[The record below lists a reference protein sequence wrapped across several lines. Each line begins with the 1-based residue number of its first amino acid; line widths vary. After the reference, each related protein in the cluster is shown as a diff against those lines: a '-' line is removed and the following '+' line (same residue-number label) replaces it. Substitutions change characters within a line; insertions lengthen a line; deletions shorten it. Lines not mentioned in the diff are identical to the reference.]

1 MLPILLAQLIEPP
14 LQPSPV
20 RLPASQPTNTRPRS
34 SDNKLILNL
43 PNGSPGSDTD
53 TDSKRKSKQNVSTQA
68 LPKVRNLTIYSDDQ
82 LRTFL
87 SPCLSISNPRKRLD
101 QCAAALTAQF
111 RADGYINSRVYV
123 SEESSGA
130 DLIAKEGI
138 LTEIRVITDQP
149 RLAKKVGR
157 LLKNNKGQVLNIV
170 DLENQLQL
178 LRQLP
183 NILQIR
189 GNLSK
194 LGSDPQLATLRL
206 DIESRGSKWMG
217 GITLRNDGNS
227 GSGDARTTANLVK
240 QDLITYDDTFL
251 IYGELSGDLSDQLG
265 SGIIS
270 LTYRYPFADT
280 VSLTTSLGYSKN
292 KQIELE
298 EPLDG
303 LATDQLQGLVQL
315 DWAMVETL
323 QSSWTSF
330 VGISIN
336 DNKTTLDNRSLPN
349 VVPEI
354 VRKPR
359 TSYLRFGIN
368 SSHLFKT
375 SSLSTSAYFLQGLNS
390 FSNDRQINEWDAAG
404 ITPTSA
410 RALGGVVSGSSW
422 LTPTLRLN
430 AKAAAQIASNPLLP
444 SMQFSLG
451 SDIGLRGLPGQL
463 ISGDSGWVTTAEL
476 PWTLWKNDEQAVQ
489 LVPFFGVGGVSTT
502 IDATSFKDTLGSTGA
517 FIRYLPNSNWIIEL
531 GYAHQFETDDN
542 PGPWDDWVLD
552 DGLYAKASFQ
562 F

>member
-1 MLPILLAQLIEPP
+1 MLPILLAQLIEAP

-20 RLPASQPTNTRPRS
+20 RLPEARPTETRPTS
-34 SDNKLILNL
+34 GGDKPILQL
-43 PNGSPGSDTD
+43 PDEDPGSK
-53 TDSKRKSKQNVSTQA
+53 TDSQRKSTSRVSTPA
-68 LPKVRNLTIYSDDQ
+68 PPTVRDLTIYNDNQ
-82 LRTFL
+82 LKTIL
-87 SPCLSISNPRKRLD
+87 DSCLSVADPRERLN

-123 SEESSGA
+123 SEEPTGA
-130 DLIAKEGI
+130 ALVAKEGI
-138 LTEIRVITDQP
+138 LTEIRVFADQP
-149 RLAKKVGR
+149 RLAKRVGR
-157 LLKNNKGQVLNIV
+157 LLKSRKGEVLNIV

-178 LRQLP
+178 LRKLP
-183 NILQIR
+183 SILQIR

-206 DIESRGSKWMG
+206 DIESRGSNWMG
-217 GITLRNDGNS
+217 GLSLRNDGNS
-227 GSGDARTTANLVK
+227 GSGDARTTASLVK

-251 IYGELSGDLSDQLG
+251 IYGELSGDLNDQLG
-265 SGIIS
+265 SGILS
-270 LTYRYPFADT
+270 LTYRYPIADT
-280 VSLTTSLGYSKN
+280 LSLTTALGYSKN

-298 EPLDG
+298 APLDG

-323 QSSWTSF
+323 QSSWSSF

-336 DNKTTLDNRSLPN
+336 DNTTTLDDRSLPS

-354 VRKPR
+354 VREPR
-359 TSYLRFGIN
+359 TSYLKVGVN
-368 SSHLFKT
+368 GSHQFNT
-375 SSLSTSAYFLQGLNS
+375 ASLTTSAYFLQGLNS
-390 FSNDRQINEWDAAG
+390 FSNGRQINEWDAAG

-410 RALGGVVSGSSW
+410 KAFGGILNGSWW
-422 LTPTLRLN
+422 LTPTLRLD
-430 AKAAAQIASNPLLP
+430 AKAAGQIALNPLLP

-476 PWTLWKNDEQAVQ
+476 PWTLWKKDEQAVQ
-489 LVPFFGVGGVSTT
+489 LVPFFGVGGVETT
-502 IDATSFKDTLGSTGA
+502 INPFSFNDTLGSTGA
-517 FIRYLPNSNWIIEL
+517 FVRYMPSSNWILEL

-542 PGPWDDWVLD
+542 PGPWEDWVLD
-552 DGLYAKASFQ
+552 DGLYAKASFR

>member
-20 RLPASQPTNTRPRS
+20 RLPASQPTNTRSRS

-43 PNGSPGSDTD
+43 PNGSPGSD

-87 SPCLSISNPRKRLD
+87 SPCLSISNPRERLD

-123 SEESSGA
+123 SEDSSGA

-138 LTEIRVITDQP
+138 LTEIRVINDQP

-157 LLKNNKGQVLNIV
+157 LLKNKKGQILNIV

-178 LRQLP
+178 LRKLP

-217 GITLRNDGNS
+217 GISLRNDGNS
-227 GSGDARTTANLVK
+227 GSGDARTTASLVK

-323 QSSWTSF
+323 QSSWSSF

-336 DNKTTLDNRSLPN
+336 DNKTTLDNQSLPS

-354 VRKPR
+354 VREPR

-390 FSNDRQINEWDAAG
+390 FSNGRQINEWDTAG

-410 RALGGVVSGSSW
+410 RALGGVVSGSRW

-430 AKAAAQIASNPLLP
+430 AKAAGQIALNPLLP

-476 PWTLWKNDEQAVQ
+476 PWTLWKDDEQAVQ

-542 PGPWDDWVLD
+542 LGPWDDWVLD
-552 DGLYAKASFQ
+552 DGLYAKASFR

>member
-53 TDSKRKSKQNVSTQA
+53 SKRKSKPNISTPA
-68 LPKVRNLTIYSDDQ
+68 LPKVRDLTIYDDDQ
-82 LRTFL
+82 LRTIL
-87 SPCLSISNPRKRLD
+87 SPCLSISNPRERLD
-101 QCAAALTAQF
+101 QCAAALTGQF
-111 RADGYINSRVYV
+111 KADGYINSRVYV
-123 SEESSGA
+123 SEDSSGA

-138 LTEIRVITDQP
+138 LTEIRVINDQP

-157 LLKNNKGQVLNIV
+157 LLKNKKGQILNIV

-178 LRQLP
+178 LRKLP

-217 GITLRNDGNS
+217 GISLRNDGNS
-227 GSGDARTTANLVK
+227 GSGDARTTASLVK

-270 LTYRYPFADT
+270 LTYRYPLADT
-280 VSLTTSLGYSKN
+280 LSLTTSLGYSKN

-315 DWAMVETL
+315 DWSMVETL
-323 QSSWTSF
+323 QSSLSSF

-336 DNKTTLDNRSLPN
+336 DNKTTLDNRSLPS

-354 VRKPR
+354 VREPR
-359 TSYLRFGIN
+359 TSYLKVGVN
-368 SSHLFKT
+368 GSHKFKT

-390 FSNDRQINEWDAAG
+390 FSNGRQINEWDTAG

-410 RALGGVVSGSSW
+410 RALGGVVSGGRW

-430 AKAAAQIASNPLLP
+430 TRAAAQIALNPLLP

-451 SDIGLRGLPGQL
+451 SDIGLLGLPGQL

-476 PWTLWKNDEQAVQ
+476 PWTFWKDDEQAVQ
-489 LVPFFGVGGVSTT
+489 LVPFFGVGGVRTKINAS
-502 IDATSFKDTLGSTGA
+502 SFKDTLGSTGA

-542 PGPWDDWVLD
+542 LGPWDDWVLD
-552 DGLYAKASFQ
+552 DGLYAKASFR

>member
-43 PNGSPGSDTD
+43 PNGSPGSD

-130 DLIAKEGI
+130 VLIAKEGI

-217 GITLRNDGNS
+217 GISLRNDGNS
-227 GSGDARTTANLVK
+227 GSGDARTTASLVK

-323 QSSWTSF
+323 QSSWSSF

-336 DNKTTLDNRSLPN
+336 DNKTTLDNRSLPS

-354 VRKPR
+354 VREPR
-359 TSYLRFGIN
+359 TSYLKVGVN
-368 SSHLFKT
+368 GSHQFKT

-390 FSNDRQINEWDAAG
+390 FSNGRQINEWDTAG

-410 RALGGVVSGSSW
+410 RALGGVVSGSRW

-430 AKAAAQIASNPLLP
+430 AKAAGQIALNPLLP

-463 ISGDSGWVTTAEL
+463 ISGDSGWVSTAEL
-476 PWTLWKNDEQAVQ
+476 PWTFWRDDEQAVQ
-489 LVPFFGVGGVSTT
+489 LVPFFGVGGVRTKINAS
-502 IDATSFKDTLGSTGA
+502 SFKDTLGSTGA

-542 PGPWDDWVLD
+542 LGPWDDWVLD
-552 DGLYAKASFQ
+552 DGLYAKASFR

>member
-1 MLPILLAQLIEPP
+1 MLPILLAQLIETP

-20 RLPASQPTNTRPRS
+20 RLPATQPTNTRPRS
-34 SDNKLILNL
+34 DDDKPILNL
-43 PNGSPGSDTD
+43 PDGGRESDA
-53 TDSKRKSKQNVSTQA
+53 DSKRKSKPNISTPA
-68 LPKVRNLTIYSDDQ
+68 LPKVRDLTIYDDDQ
-82 LRTFL
+82 LRTIL
-87 SPCLSISNPRKRLD
+87 SPCLSISNPRERLD
-101 QCAAALTAQF
+101 QCAAALTGQF

-123 SEESSGA
+123 SKDSSGA

-138 LTEIRVITDQP
+138 LTEIRVINDQP

-157 LLKNNKGQVLNIV
+157 LLKNKKGQILNIV

-178 LRQLP
+178 LRKLP

-217 GITLRNDGNS
+217 GISLRNDGNS
-227 GSGDARTTANLVK
+227 GSGDARTTASLVK

-323 QSSWTSF
+323 QSSWSSF

-336 DNKTTLDNRSLPN
+336 DNKTTLDNRSLPS

-354 VRKPR
+354 VREPR
-359 TSYLRFGIN
+359 TSYLKVGVN
-368 SSHLFKT
+368 GSHQFKT

-390 FSNDRQINEWDAAG
+390 FSNGRQINEWDTAG

-410 RALGGVVSGSSW
+410 RALGGVVSGSRW

-430 AKAAAQIASNPLLP
+430 AKAAGQIALNPLLP

-463 ISGDSGWVTTAEL
+463 ISGDSGWVSTAEL
-476 PWTLWKNDEQAVQ
+476 PWTFWRDDEQAVQ
-489 LVPFFGVGGVSTT
+489 LVPFFGVGGVRTKINAS
-502 IDATSFKDTLGSTGA
+502 SFKDTLGSTGA

-542 PGPWDDWVLD
+542 LGPWDDWVLD
-552 DGLYAKASFQ
+552 DGLYAKASFR

>member
-43 PNGSPGSDTD
+43 PNGSPGSD

-227 GSGDARTTANLVK
+227 GSGDARTTASLVK

-270 LTYRYPFADT
+270 LTYRYPLTDIL
-280 VSLTTSLGYSKN
+280 SLTTSLGYSKN

-323 QSSWTSF
+323 QSSWSSF

-336 DNKTTLDNRSLPN
+336 DNKTTLDNQSLPS

-354 VRKPR
+354 VREPR

-368 SSHLFKT
+368 SSHLFKA

-410 RALGGVVSGSSW
+410 RALGGVVSGSRW

-476 PWTLWKNDEQAVQ
+476 PWTLWKDDEQAVQ

>member
-43 PNGSPGSDTD
+43 PNGSPGSG

-101 QCAAALTAQF
+101 QCAAALTGQF

-217 GITLRNDGNS
+217 GISLRNDGNS
-227 GSGDARTTANLVK
+227 GSGDARTTASLVK
-240 QDLITYDDTFL
+240 QDLITYNDTFL

-270 LTYRYPFADT
+270 LTYRYPLADT
-280 VSLTTSLGYSKN
+280 LSLTTSLGYSKN

-303 LATDQLQGLVQL
+303 LVTDQLQGLVQL
-315 DWAMVETL
+315 DWSMVETL
-323 QSSWTSF
+323 QSSWSSF

-336 DNKTTLDNRSLPN
+336 DNKTTLDNKSLPS

-354 VRKPR
+354 VREPR

-410 RALGGVVSGSSW
+410 RALGGVVSGSRW

-476 PWTLWKNDEQAVQ
+476 PWTLWKDDEQAVQ

>member
-1 MLPILLAQLIEPP
+1 MLPILLAQLIETP

-43 PNGSPGSDTD
+43 PNGSPGSD

-101 QCAAALTAQF
+101 QCAAALTGQF

-123 SEESSGA
+123 SEDSSGA

-138 LTEIRVITDQP
+138 LTEIRVINDQP

-157 LLKNNKGQVLNIV
+157 LLKNKKGQILNIV

-178 LRQLP
+178 LRKLP

-217 GITLRNDGNS
+217 GISLRNDGNS
-227 GSGDARTTANLVK
+227 GSGDARTTASLVK

-323 QSSWTSF
+323 QSSWSSF

-336 DNKTTLDNRSLPN
+336 DNKTTLDNRSLPS

-354 VRKPR
+354 VREPR
-359 TSYLRFGIN
+359 TSYLKVGVN
-368 SSHLFKT
+368 GSHQFKT

-390 FSNDRQINEWDAAG
+390 FSNGRQINEWDAAG

-410 RALGGVVSGSSW
+410 RALGGVVSGSRW

-430 AKAAAQIASNPLLP
+430 AKAAGQIALNPLLP

-463 ISGDSGWVTTAEL
+463 ISGDSGWVSTAEL
-476 PWTLWKNDEQAVQ
+476 PWTFWRDDEQAVQ
-489 LVPFFGVGGVSTT
+489 LVPFFGVGGVRTKINAS
-502 IDATSFKDTLGSTGA
+502 SFKDTLGSTGA

-542 PGPWDDWVLD
+542 LGPWDDWVLD
-552 DGLYAKASFQ
+552 DGLYAKASFR

>member
-43 PNGSPGSDTD
+43 PNGSPGSD

-227 GSGDARTTANLVK
+227 GSGDARTTASLVK

-280 VSLTTSLGYSKN
+280 LSLTTSLGYSKN

-323 QSSWTSF
+323 QSSWSSF

-336 DNKTTLDNRSLPN
+336 DNKTTLDNQSLPS

-354 VRKPR
+354 VREPR

-410 RALGGVVSGSSW
+410 RALGGVVSGSRW

-430 AKAAAQIASNPLLP
+430 AKAAGQIAFNPLLP

-476 PWTLWKNDEQAVQ
+476 PWTLWKDDEQAVQ

>member
-1 MLPILLAQLIEPP
+1 MLPILLAQLIETP

-20 RLPASQPTNTRPRS
+20 RLPATQPTNTRPRS
-34 SDNKLILNL
+34 DDDKPILNL
-43 PNGSPGSDTD
+43 PDGGRESDA
-53 TDSKRKSKQNVSTQA
+53 DSKRKSKPNISTPA
-68 LPKVRNLTIYSDDQ
+68 LPKVHDLTIYDDDQ
-82 LRTFL
+82 LRTIL
-87 SPCLSISNPRKRLD
+87 SPCLSISNPRERLD
-101 QCAAALTAQF
+101 QCAAALTGQF

-157 LLKNNKGQVLNIV
+157 LLKNKKGQILNIV

-178 LRQLP
+178 LRKLP

-217 GITLRNDGNS
+217 GISLRNDGNS
-227 GSGDARTTANLVK
+227 GSGDARTTASLVK

-323 QSSWTSF
+323 QSSWSSF

-336 DNKTTLDNRSLPN
+336 DNKTTLDNRSLPS

-354 VRKPR
+354 VREPR
-359 TSYLRFGIN
+359 TSYLKVGVN
-368 SSHLFKT
+368 GSHQFKT
-375 SSLSTSAYFLQGLNS
+375 SSLSTSVFFLQGLNS

-410 RALGGVVSGSSW
+410 RALGGVVSGSRW